1 MKEIYETN
9 LAAGNCP
16 TRAGPRVRF
25 WGVPPITGEAPVP
38 TVERAPAAA
47 RPSRVVPVWMRY
59 AAASLISTVISQI
72 ALIIAYGP
80 MKASAAVASIVAFVV
95 GTVPNY
101 LLSKAW
107 AWSHQK
113 VSHRRLVGS
122 YIVVMIVTNVLA
134 IAMTLALD
142 TCVRAH
148 VRSGAPRTGLLSLA
162 YVTSYGLMFVVKYLL
177 FDGLL
182 FKERRTPCRAVVS
195 HQYDVTTAYDV

>member
-1 MKEIYETN
+1 M
-9 LAAGNCP
+9 
-16 TRAGPRVRF
+16 
-25 WGVPPITGEAPVP
+25 PPITGEAPAL

-72 ALIIAYGP
+72 ALIIAYGALN
-80 MKASAAVASIVAFVV
+80 ASAAMASIVAFVV

-113 VSHRRLVGS
+113 VAHRRLVGS
-122 YIVVMIVTNVLA
+122 YILVMIVTNVLA

-142 TCVRAH
+142 ACVRAH

-162 YVTSYGLMFVVKYLL
+162 YITSYGLMFIVKYLL

-182 FKERRTPCRAVVS
+182 FKERCPARRAVVN
-195 HQYDVTTAYDV
+195 HAYDVNRAYDV

>member
-1 MKEIYETN
+1 M
-9 LAAGNCP
+9 
-16 TRAGPRVRF
+16 
-25 WGVPPITGEAPVP
+25 PPITGEAPVL
-38 TVERAPAAA
+38 TVERVPAAV

-107 AWSHQK
+107 AWRHQK

-122 YIVVMIVTNVLA
+122 YAVVMIVTNVLA
-134 IAMTLALD
+134 ITMTLALD
-142 TCVRAH
+142 ACVRAH
-148 VRSGAPRTGLLSLA
+148 VQSGAPRTGLLSLA

-182 FKERRTPCRAVVS
+182 FKERDCSRRAVVN
-195 HQYDVTTAYDV
+195 TAYDI